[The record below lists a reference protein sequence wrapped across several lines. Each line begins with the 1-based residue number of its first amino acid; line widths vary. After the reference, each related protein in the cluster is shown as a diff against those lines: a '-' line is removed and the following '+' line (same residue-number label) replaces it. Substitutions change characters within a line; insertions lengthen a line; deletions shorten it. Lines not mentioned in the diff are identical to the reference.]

1 MNHSFPLDHKIIIIS
16 FIKRKNKEILEK
28 KSMGSRN
35 ADEEDDQLVNID
47 HAGKIIEKVLE
58 NVNFDCGNL
67 VCNSTSQRINT
78 CQSSLEGDF
87 KFLFFTEWSMS
98 TVATNHVI

>member
-1 MNHSFPLDHKIIIIS
+1 
-16 FIKRKNKEILEK
+16 
-28 KSMGSRN
+28 MGSRN
-35 ADEEDDQLVNID
+35 MEEEDEHLVNID

-87 KFLFFTEWSMS
+87 KFFFFLQNGQCRLRRQNMS
-98 TVATNHVI
+98 FDVAGRVHLRKN